1 MAQLEYVGLVVRD
14 MAASLKFYRLLG
26 LDIPANA
33 DTEPHVE
40 YSPAPGF
47 RVAWD
52 TEELIKGIDSD
63 WIEPVGQRIGLGIKC
78 ADAAEVNALY
88 ARVIESGYM
97 GYKQPWDAFWGQ
109 RYAIVTDPDGSHIDL
124 FAGL

>member
-26 LDIPANA
+26 LDIPASA

-40 YSPAPGF
+40 YSPVPGF

-63 WIEPVGQRIGLGIKC
+63 WIGTLGC
-78 ADAAEVNALY
+78 LLGAAL
-88 ARVIESGYM
+88 RHRHR
-97 GYKQPWDAFWGQ
+97 P
-109 RYAIVTDPDGSHIDL
+109 
-124 FAGL
+124 